1 MTEYEDAGSTLDLM
15 DFKNVRDGGVVET
28 PTTYA
33 MLVKIQ
39 PRDWLILSEE
49 HKESLYLSFMT
60 FLRGVQFPTQILS
73 MTTAYDPEPYLKQF
87 EEGES
92 ESMLINSGDDEED
105 GDPLDESPL
114 LDYGRKY
121 HTEWLRGVVEV
132 AEIRDRDFYVAVAV
146 AKDKEADDGLK
157 AQIQSLMPSG
167 NDVEVD
173 NEPECIEEVKAR
185 AQRVASKLPQTQVE
199 AEVLDTRTAVLE
211 VLYEVYHGEKPPI
224 SFEQGNFTRPSDGVQ
239 KFADAAYTPE
249 EAAQAEANEDGDYE
263 FDRVSDDHPE
273 IEYEPDSDP
282 GSEPG
287 GEPLAAVGDGGYAHP
302 DSVERVAESRIL
314 SWYARNIGPIGH
326 GSLPVVP
333 RAVYAG
339 VFLVL
344 LSLMLSVGALGTFLW
359 SMNVAE
365 RGTDIYWL
373 ARTVSFATATAS
385 LPGFVLSLV
394 VLFPSERRTK
404 GLAVAGLAAAGYAL
418 TLFLGAY
425 PQDWDSNPAVTTF
438 TLEVYAMGI
447 FALLIAVVLAVRSR
461 QQVDLSNLVV
471 ASDPDA
477 SDVATDGGGAG
488 IPSTPV
494 DDTGGEGAGVDFD
507 KSRDPDIGVVEVD
520 PDDPDIEAPDA
531 DTGADTDTTDSGT
544 TEDGSEV
551 TK

>member
-33 MLVKIQ
+33 MVMQIQ

-49 HKESLYLSFMT
+49 RKESLYLSFLT

-87 EEGES
+87 EGAEN
-92 ESMLINSGDDEED
+92 MLINSGDDEED
-105 GDPLDESPL
+105 VDPLDESPL

-121 HTEWLRGVVEV
+121 HTEWLRGVVDV
-132 AEIRDRDFYVAVAV
+132 AEIRDRDFYFAVAV
-146 AKDKEADDGLK
+146 AKDEEADDGLK

-173 NEPECIEEVKAR
+173 DEAKYIEEVKAR

-199 AEVLDTRTAVLE
+199 AEILDTRPAVLE

-224 SFEQGNFTRPSDGVQ
+224 SFEQGSFSLP
-239 KFADAAYTPE
+239 ADKAQEVANAAYTPE
-249 EAAQAEANEDGDYE
+249 EAAQAEANEDGDCE
-263 FDRVSDDHPE
+263 FDRASDEHPE
-273 IEYEPDSDP
+273 IEPEPDSEFD
-282 GSEPG
+282 SD
-287 GEPLAAVGDGGYAHP
+287 PLAAVGDGGYAHP

-339 VFLVL
+339 VFLGL
-344 LSLMLSVGALGTFLW
+344 LSLILSVGALGTFIW
-359 SMNVAE
+359 SMNIAE

-373 ARTVSFATATAS
+373 ARTVSFATAAAS

-461 QQVDLSNLVV
+461 QKVDLSNLVV

-488 IPSTPV
+488 IPSIPA
-494 DDTGGEGAGVDFD
+494 DDTDDEDAGVDLD
-507 KSRDPDIGVVEVD
+507 ECRDTDTGVVEVD
-520 PDDPDIEAPDA
+520 TDGVDIEGPDA
-531 DTGADTDTTDSGT
+531 DIGADTTDPEM
-544 TEDGSEV
+544 TENESEV

>member
-1 MTEYEDAGSTLDLM
+1 MEDKQMTEYEDAGSTLDLM

-33 MLVKIQ
+33 MVMQIQ

-49 HKESLYLSFMT
+49 HKESLYLSFLT

-87 EEGES
+87 EEA

-121 HTEWLRGVVEV
+121 HTEWLRGVVDV
-132 AEIRDRDFYVAVAV
+132 AEIRDRDFYFAVAV
-146 AKDKEADDGLK
+146 AKDEEADDGLK

-167 NDVEVD
+167 NDVEAD
-173 NEPECIEEVKAR
+173 NEAECIEEVKAR
-185 AQRVASKLPQTQVE
+185 AQRVASKLPQTQVK
-199 AEVLDTRTAVLE
+199 AEILDTRPAVLE
-211 VLYEVYHGEKPPI
+211 VLYQVYHGEKPPI
-224 SFEQGNFTRPSDGVQ
+224 SFEQGSFSLP
-239 KFADAAYTPE
+239 ADKAQEVANAAYTPE

-263 FDRVSDDHPE
+263 FNRASDEHPE
-273 IEYEPDSDP
+273 IEPEFDSD
-282 GSEPG
+282 
-287 GEPLAAVGDGGYAHP
+287 PLAAVGDGGYAHP

-339 VFLVL
+339 VFLGL
-344 LSLMLSVGALGTFLW
+344 LSLILSVGALGTFIW
-359 SMNVAE
+359 SMNIAE

-373 ARTVSFATATAS
+373 ARTVSFATAAAS

-438 TLEVYAMGI
+438 TLEVYAVGI

-461 QQVDLSNLVV
+461 QKVDLSNLVV
-471 ASDPDA
+471 APDPDA

-488 IPSTPV
+488 VPFSPV
-494 DDTGGEGAGVDFD
+494 DDTDDEDAGVDLD
-507 KSRDPDIGVVEVD
+507 RCRDPGIGVAEVD
-520 PDDPDIEAPDA
+520 TDGVDIEGLDA
-531 DTGADTDTTDSGT
+531 DTGADTDPGT
-544 TEDGSEV
+544 TENESEA

>member
-33 MLVKIQ
+33 MVMQIQ

-49 HKESLYLSFMT
+49 RKESLYLSFLT

-87 EEGES
+87 EGAEN
-92 ESMLINSGDDEED
+92 MLINSGDDEED
-105 GDPLDESPL
+105 VDPLDESPL

-121 HTEWLRGVVEV
+121 HTEWLRGVVDV
-132 AEIRDRDFYVAVAV
+132 AEIRDRDFYFAVAV
-146 AKDKEADDGLK
+146 AKDEEADDGLK

-173 NEPECIEEVKAR
+173 DEAKYIEEVKAR

-199 AEVLDTRTAVLE
+199 AEILDTRPAVLE

-224 SFEQGNFTRPSDGVQ
+224 SFEQGSFSLP
-239 KFADAAYTPE
+239 ADKAQEVANAAYTPE
-249 EAAQAEANEDGDYE
+249 EAAQAEANEDGDCE
-263 FDRVSDDHPE
+263 FDRASDEHPE
-273 IEYEPDSDP
+273 IEPEPDSEFD
-282 GSEPG
+282 SD
-287 GEPLAAVGDGGYAHP
+287 PLAAVGDGGYAHP

-339 VFLVL
+339 VFLGL
-344 LSLMLSVGALGTFLW
+344 LSLILSVGALGTFIW
-359 SMNVAE
+359 SMNIAE

-373 ARTVSFATATAS
+373 ARTVSFATAAAS

-461 QQVDLSNLVV
+461 QKVDLSNLVV
-471 ASDPDA
+471 ASDPEA

-488 IPSTPV
+488 IPSIPA
-494 DDTGGEGAGVDFD
+494 DDTDDEDAGVDLD
-507 KSRDPDIGVVEVD
+507 ECRDTDTGVVEFDTDGV
-520 PDDPDIEAPDA
+520 DIEGPDA
-531 DTGADTDTTDSGT
+531 DIGADITDPET
-544 TEDGSEV
+544 TENESEV

>member
-1 MTEYEDAGSTLDLM
+1 MSSNALSGRFQGRETQFHIELLYGAL
-15 DFKNVRDGGVVET
+15 FVGGFA
-28 PTTYA
+28 Y
-33 MLVKIQ
+33 LVF
-39 PRDWLILSEE
+39 R
-49 HKESLYLSFMT
+49 
-60 FLRGVQFPTQILS
+60 V
-73 MTTAYDPEPYLKQF
+73 DP
-87 EEGES
+87 
-92 ESMLINSGDDEED
+92 
-105 GDPLDESPL
+105 
-114 LDYGRKY
+114 
-121 HTEWLRGVVEV
+121 
-132 AEIRDRDFYVAVAV
+132 
-146 AKDKEADDGLK
+146 
-157 AQIQSLMPSG
+157 
-167 NDVEVD
+167 
-173 NEPECIEEVKAR
+173 
-185 AQRVASKLPQTQVE
+185 RVAAFEGGLVVGYLLRVWEKMSIYERILQEAVSREAETQVE

-239 KFADAAYTPE
+239 KFADAAYAPE
-249 EAAQAEANEDGDYE
+249 EAAQAEANEDSDYE

-425 PQDWDSNPAVTTF
+425 PQEWDSNPAVTTF
-438 TLEVYAMGI
+438 TLEVYAVGI

-461 QQVDLSNLVV
+461 QKVDLSNLVV

-477 SDVATDGGGAG
+477 SDVATDGGGAD
-488 IPSTPV
+488 TPATPADAS
-494 DDTGGEGAGVDFD
+494 DD
-507 KSRDPDIGVVEVD
+507 SDPED
-520 PDDPDIEAPDA
+520 PDA
-531 DTGADTDTTDSGT
+531 DTDADTTDPGT
-544 TEDGSEV
+544 TEDKTEV
-551 TK
+551 TR

>member
-1 MTEYEDAGSTLDLM
+1 MEDKQMTEYEDAGSTLDLM
-15 DFKNVRDGGVVET
+15 DFNNVRDGGVVET

-92 ESMLINSGDDEED
+92 MLINSGDDDED

-146 AKDKEADDGLK
+146 AKDKEADDGIK
-157 AQIQSLMPSG
+157 SQIQAFMPGG

-239 KFADAAYTPE
+239 KFADAAYAPE
-249 EAAQAEANEDGDYE
+249 EAAQAEANEDSDYE

-425 PQDWDSNPAVTTF
+425 PQEWDSNPAVTTF
-438 TLEVYAMGI
+438 TLEVYAVGI

-488 IPSTPV
+488 IPVTPV
-494 DDTGGEGAGVDFD
+494 DDT
-507 KSRDPDIGVVEVD
+507 
-520 PDDPDIEAPDA
+520 DDPDIEAPDA

>member
-1 MTEYEDAGSTLDLM
+1 MEDKQMTEYEDAGSTLDLM

-33 MLVKIQ
+33 MVMQIQ

-49 HKESLYLSFMT
+49 HKESLYLSFLT

-87 EEGES
+87 EEA

-105 GDPLDESPL
+105 GDQLDESPL

-121 HTEWLRGVVEV
+121 HTEWLRGVVDV
-132 AEIRDRDFYVAVAV
+132 AEIRDRDFYFAVAV
-146 AKDKEADDGLK
+146 AKDEEADDGLK

-167 NDVEVD
+167 NDIEAD
-173 NEPECIEEVKAR
+173 NEAECIEEVKAR
-185 AQRVASKLPQTQVE
+185 AQRVASKLPQTQVK
-199 AEVLDTRTAVLE
+199 AEILDTRPAVLE

-224 SFEQGNFTRPSDGVQ
+224 SFEQGNFSLPTAEAQEV
-239 KFADAAYTPE
+239 ANAVYNPE

-263 FDRVSDDHPE
+263 FDRASDEYPE
-273 IEYEPDSDP
+273 IEYEADAESESD
-282 GSEPG
+282 
-287 GEPLAAVGDGGYAHP
+287 PLAAVGDGGYAHP
-302 DSVERVAESRIL
+302 DSVARVSESRIL

-333 RAVYAG
+333 RVVYAG
-339 VFLVL
+339 VFLGL
-344 LSLMLSVGALGTFLW
+344 LSLMLSVGALGAVIW

-365 RGTDIYWL
+365 RGTDVYWL
-373 ARTVSFATATAS
+373 ARTVSFATGAAS
-385 LPGFVLSLV
+385 LPGFLLSLV
-394 VLFPSERRTK
+394 VLFPSKRRTK
-404 GLAVAGLAAAGYAL
+404 GLALAGLAVAGYAL

-438 TLEVYAMGI
+438 TLEVYAVGI

-461 QQVDLSNLVV
+461 QKVDLSNLVV
-471 ASDPDA
+471 APDPDA
-477 SDVATDGGGAG
+477 SDVVTDGGGAG
-488 IPSTPV
+488 TPATSV
-494 DDTGGEGAGVDFD
+494 DDT
-507 KSRDPDIGVVEVD
+507 
-520 PDDPDIEAPDA
+520 DDVDIEDSDA
-531 DTGADTDTTDSGT
+531 EPGADITDSGT
-544 TEDGSEV
+544 TEDATEV

>member
-1 MTEYEDAGSTLDLM
+1 MEDKQMTEYEDAGSTLDLM

-33 MLVKIQ
+33 MVMQIQ

-49 HKESLYLSFMT
+49 RKESLYLSFLT

-87 EEGES
+87 EGAEN
-92 ESMLINSGDDEED
+92 MLINSGDDEED
-105 GDPLDESPL
+105 VDPLDESPL

-121 HTEWLRGVVEV
+121 HTEWLRGVVDV
-132 AEIRDRDFYVAVAV
+132 AEIRDRDFYFAVAV
-146 AKDKEADDGLK
+146 AKDEEADDGLK
-157 AQIQSLMPSG
+157 AQIQSLMPSE

-173 NEPECIEEVKAR
+173 DEAKYIEEVKAR

-199 AEVLDTRTAVLE
+199 AEILDTRPAVLE

-224 SFEQGNFTRPSDGVQ
+224 SFEQGSFSLP
-239 KFADAAYTPE
+239 ADKAQEVANAAYTPE
-249 EAAQAEANEDGDYE
+249 EAAQTEANEDGDCE
-263 FDRVSDDHPE
+263 FDRASDEHPE
-273 IEYEPDSDP
+273 IEPEPDSEFD
-282 GSEPG
+282 SD
-287 GEPLAAVGDGGYAHP
+287 PLAAVGDGGYAHP

-339 VFLVL
+339 VFLGL
-344 LSLMLSVGALGTFLW
+344 LSLILSVGALGTFIW
-359 SMNVAE
+359 SMNIAE

-373 ARTVSFATATAS
+373 ARTVSFATAAAS

-461 QQVDLSNLVV
+461 QKVDLSNLVV
-471 ASDPDA
+471 ASDPEA

-488 IPSTPV
+488 IPSIPA
-494 DDTGGEGAGVDFD
+494 DDTDDEDAGVDLD
-507 KSRDPDIGVVEVD
+507 ECRDTDTGVVEVD
-520 PDDPDIEAPDA
+520 TDGVDIEGPDA
-531 DTGADTDTTDSGT
+531 DIGADTTDPEM
-544 TEDGSEV
+544 TENESEV

>member
-1 MTEYEDAGSTLDLM
+1 MEDKQMTEYEDAGSTLDLM

-33 MLVKIQ
+33 MVMQIQ

-49 HKESLYLSFMT
+49 RKESLYLSFLT

-87 EEGES
+87 EGAEN
-92 ESMLINSGDDEED
+92 MLINSGDDEED
-105 GDPLDESPL
+105 VDPLDESPL

-121 HTEWLRGVVEV
+121 HTEWLRGVVDV
-132 AEIRDRDFYVAVAV
+132 AEIRDRDFYFAVAV
-146 AKDKEADDGLK
+146 AKDEEADDGLK

-173 NEPECIEEVKAR
+173 DEAKYIEEVKAR

-199 AEVLDTRTAVLE
+199 AEILDTRPAVLE

-224 SFEQGNFTRPSDGVQ
+224 SFEQGSFSLP
-239 KFADAAYTPE
+239 ADKAQEVANAAYTPE
-249 EAAQAEANEDGDYE
+249 EAAQAEANEDGDCE
-263 FDRVSDDHPE
+263 FDRASDEHPE
-273 IEYEPDSDP
+273 IEPEPDSEFD
-282 GSEPG
+282 SD
-287 GEPLAAVGDGGYAHP
+287 PLAAVGDGGYAHP

-339 VFLVL
+339 VFLGL
-344 LSLMLSVGALGTFLW
+344 LSLILSVGALGTFIW
-359 SMNVAE
+359 SMNIAE

-373 ARTVSFATATAS
+373 ARTVSFATAAAS

-461 QQVDLSNLVV
+461 QKVDLSNLVV
-471 ASDPDA
+471 ASDPEA

-488 IPSTPV
+488 IPSIPA
-494 DDTGGEGAGVDFD
+494 DDTDDEDAGVDLD
-507 KSRDPDIGVVEVD
+507 ECRDTDTGVVEFDTDGV
-520 PDDPDIEAPDA
+520 DIEGPDA
-531 DTGADTDTTDSGT
+531 DIGADITDPET
-544 TEDGSEV
+544 TENESEV

>member
-1 MTEYEDAGSTLDLM
+1 MEDKQMTEYEDAGSTLDLM

-33 MLVKIQ
+33 MVMQIQ

-49 HKESLYLSFMT
+49 RKESLYLSFLT

-87 EEGES
+87 EGAEN
-92 ESMLINSGDDEED
+92 MLINSGDDEED
-105 GDPLDESPL
+105 VDPLDESPL

-121 HTEWLRGVVEV
+121 HTEWLRGVVDV
-132 AEIRDRDFYVAVAV
+132 AEIRDRDFYFAVAV
-146 AKDKEADDGLK
+146 AKDEEADDGLK
-157 AQIQSLMPSG
+157 AQIQSLMPSE

-173 NEPECIEEVKAR
+173 DEAKYIEEVKAR

-199 AEVLDTRTAVLE
+199 AEILDTRPAVLE

-224 SFEQGNFTRPSDGVQ
+224 SFEQGSFSLP
-239 KFADAAYTPE
+239 ADKAQEVANAAYTPE
-249 EAAQAEANEDGDYE
+249 EAAQTEANEDGDCE
-263 FDRVSDDHPE
+263 FDRASDEHPE
-273 IEYEPDSDP
+273 IEPEPDSEFD
-282 GSEPG
+282 SD
-287 GEPLAAVGDGGYAHP
+287 PLAAVGDGGYAHP

-339 VFLVL
+339 VFLGL
-344 LSLMLSVGALGTFLW
+344 LSLILSVGALGTFIW
-359 SMNVAE
+359 SMNIAE

-373 ARTVSFATATAS
+373 ARTVSFATAAAS

-461 QQVDLSNLVV
+461 QKVDLSNLVV

-488 IPSTPV
+488 IPSIPA
-494 DDTGGEGAGVDFD
+494 DDTDDEDAGVDLD
-507 KSRDPDIGVVEVD
+507 ECRDTDTGVVEVD
-520 PDDPDIEAPDA
+520 TDGVDIEGPDA
-531 DTGADTDTTDSGT
+531 DIGADTTDPEM
-544 TEDGSEV
+544 TENESEV

>member
-33 MLVKIQ
+33 MVMQIQ

-49 HKESLYLSFMT
+49 RKESLYLSFLT

-87 EEGES
+87 EGAEN
-92 ESMLINSGDDEED
+92 MLINSGDDEED
-105 GDPLDESPL
+105 VDPLDESPL

-121 HTEWLRGVVEV
+121 HTEWLRGVVDV
-132 AEIRDRDFYVAVAV
+132 AEIRDRDFYFAVAV
-146 AKDKEADDGLK
+146 AKDEEADDGLK

-173 NEPECIEEVKAR
+173 DEAKYIEEVKAR

-199 AEVLDTRTAVLE
+199 AEILDTRPAVLE

-224 SFEQGNFTRPSDGVQ
+224 SFEQGSFSLP
-239 KFADAAYTPE
+239 ADKAQEVANAAYTPE
-249 EAAQAEANEDGDYE
+249 EAAQAEANEDGDCE
-263 FDRVSDDHPE
+263 FDRASDEHPE
-273 IEYEPDSDP
+273 IEPEPDSEFD
-282 GSEPG
+282 SD
-287 GEPLAAVGDGGYAHP
+287 PLAAVGDGGYAHP

-339 VFLVL
+339 VFLGL
-344 LSLMLSVGALGTFLW
+344 LSLILSVGALGTFIW
-359 SMNVAE
+359 SMNIAE

-373 ARTVSFATATAS
+373 ARTVSFATAAAS

-438 TLEVYAMGI
+438 TLEMYAMGI

-461 QQVDLSNLVV
+461 QKVDLSNLVV

-488 IPSTPV
+488 IPSIPA
-494 DDTGGEGAGVDFD
+494 DDTDDEDAGVDLD
-507 KSRDPDIGVVEVD
+507 ECRDTDTGVVEFDTDGV
-520 PDDPDIEAPDA
+520 DIEGPDA
-531 DTGADTDTTDSGT
+531 DIGADTTDPET
-544 TEDGSEV
+544 TENESEV

>member
-1 MTEYEDAGSTLDLM
+1 MEDKQMTEYEDAGSTLDLM

-33 MLVKIQ
+33 MVMQIQ

-49 HKESLYLSFMT
+49 RKESLYLSFLT

-87 EEGES
+87 EGAEN
-92 ESMLINSGDDEED
+92 MLINSGDDEED
-105 GDPLDESPL
+105 VDPLDESPL

-121 HTEWLRGVVEV
+121 HTEWLRGVVDV
-132 AEIRDRDFYVAVAV
+132 AEIRDRDFYFAVAV
-146 AKDKEADDGLK
+146 AKDEEADDGLK
-157 AQIQSLMPSG
+157 AQIQSLMPSE

-173 NEPECIEEVKAR
+173 DEAKYIEEVKAR

-199 AEVLDTRTAVLE
+199 AEILDTRPAVLE

-224 SFEQGNFTRPSDGVQ
+224 SFEQGSFSLP
-239 KFADAAYTPE
+239 ADKAQEVANAAYTPE
-249 EAAQAEANEDGDYE
+249 EAAQTEANEDGDCE
-263 FDRVSDDHPE
+263 FDRASDEHPE
-273 IEYEPDSDP
+273 IEPEPDSEFD
-282 GSEPG
+282 SD
-287 GEPLAAVGDGGYAHP
+287 PLAAVGDGGYAHP

-339 VFLVL
+339 VFLGL
-344 LSLMLSVGALGTFLW
+344 LSLILSVGALGTFIW
-359 SMNVAE
+359 SMNIAE

-373 ARTVSFATATAS
+373 ARTVSFATAAAS

-461 QQVDLSNLVV
+461 QKVDLSNLVV
-471 ASDPDA
+471 ASDPEA

-488 IPSTPV
+488 IPSIPA
-494 DDTGGEGAGVDFD
+494 DDTDDEDAGVDLD
-507 KSRDPDIGVVEVD
+507 ECRDTDTGVVEVD
-520 PDDPDIEAPDA
+520 TDGVDIEGPDA
-531 DTGADTDTTDSGT
+531 DIGADTTDPET
-544 TEDGSEV
+544 TENESEV

>member
-1 MTEYEDAGSTLDLM
+1 MEDKQMTEYEDAGSTLDLM

-33 MLVKIQ
+33 MVMQIQ

-49 HKESLYLSFMT
+49 HKESLYLSFLT

-87 EEGES
+87 EEA

-121 HTEWLRGVVEV
+121 HTEWLRGVVDV
-132 AEIRDRDFYVAVAV
+132 AEIRDRDFYFAVAV
-146 AKDKEADDGLK
+146 AKDEEADDGLK
-157 AQIQSLMPSG
+157 AQIQSLMPGG
-167 NDVEVD
+167 NDVEAD
-173 NEPECIEEVKAR
+173 NEAECIEEVKAR

-199 AEVLDTRTAVLE
+199 AEILDTRPAVLE

-224 SFEQGNFTRPSDGVQ
+224 SFEQGNFSLPTAEAQEVANAVYIPD
-239 KFADAAYTPE
+239 

-263 FDRVSDDHPE
+263 FDRASDAHPE
-273 IEYEPDSDP
+273 IEYEPDAESD
-282 GSEPG
+282 SD
-287 GEPLAAVGDGGYAHP
+287 PLAAVGDGGYAHP
-302 DSVERVAESRIL
+302 DSVARVAESRIL
-314 SWYARNIGPIGH
+314 SWYARNIEPIGH

-333 RAVYAG
+333 RVVYAG
-339 VFLVL
+339 VFLGL
-344 LSLMLSVGALGTFLW
+344 LSLMLSVGALGTVIW

-365 RGTDIYWL
+365 RGTDVYWL
-373 ARTVSFATATAS
+373 ARTVSFATGAAS
-385 LPGFVLSLV
+385 LPGFLLSLV

-425 PQDWDSNPAVTTF
+425 PHDWDSNPAVTTF
-438 TLEVYAMGI
+438 TLEVYAVGI

-461 QQVDLSNLVV
+461 QKVDLSNLVV
-471 ASDPDA
+471 APDPDA
-477 SDVATDGGGAG
+477 SDVVTDGGGAG
-488 IPSTPV
+488 TPTTPV
-494 DDTGGEGAGVDFD
+494 DDT
-507 KSRDPDIGVVEVD
+507 
-520 PDDPDIEAPDA
+520 DDVDIEDPDA
-531 DTGADTDTTDSGT
+531 DTGADTTDPGT
-544 TEDGSEV
+544 TEDATEV

>member
-1 MTEYEDAGSTLDLM
+1 MEDKQMTEYEDAGSTLDLM

-33 MLVKIQ
+33 MVMQIQ

-49 HKESLYLSFMT
+49 RKESLYLSFLT

-87 EEGES
+87 EGAEN
-92 ESMLINSGDDEED
+92 MLINSGDDEED
-105 GDPLDESPL
+105 VDPLDESPL

-121 HTEWLRGVVEV
+121 HTEWLRGVVDV
-132 AEIRDRDFYVAVAV
+132 AEIRDRDFYFAVAV
-146 AKDKEADDGLK
+146 AKDEEADDGLK

-173 NEPECIEEVKAR
+173 DEAKYIEEVKAR

-199 AEVLDTRTAVLE
+199 AEILDTRPAVLE

-224 SFEQGNFTRPSDGVQ
+224 SFEQGSFSLP
-239 KFADAAYTPE
+239 ADKAQEVANAAYTPE
-249 EAAQAEANEDGDYE
+249 EAAQAEANEDGDCE
-263 FDRVSDDHPE
+263 FDRASDEHPE
-273 IEYEPDSDP
+273 IEPEPDSEFD
-282 GSEPG
+282 SD
-287 GEPLAAVGDGGYAHP
+287 PLAAVGDGGYAHP

-339 VFLVL
+339 VFLGL
-344 LSLMLSVGALGTFLW
+344 LSLILSVGALGTFIW
-359 SMNVAE
+359 SMNIAE

-373 ARTVSFATATAS
+373 ARTVSFATAAAS

-461 QQVDLSNLVV
+461 QKVDLSNLVV
-471 ASDPDA
+471 ASDPEA

-488 IPSTPV
+488 IPSIPA
-494 DDTGGEGAGVDFD
+494 DDTDDEDAGVDLD
-507 KSRDPDIGVVEVD
+507 ECRDTDTGVVEVD
-520 PDDPDIEAPDA
+520 TDGVDIEGPDA
-531 DTGADTDTTDSGT
+531 DIGADTTDPET
-544 TEDGSEV
+544 TENESEV

>member
-33 MLVKIQ
+33 MVMQIQ

-49 HKESLYLSFMT
+49 RKESLYLSFLT

-87 EEGES
+87 EGAEN
-92 ESMLINSGDDEED
+92 MLINSGDDEED
-105 GDPLDESPL
+105 VDPLDESPL

-121 HTEWLRGVVEV
+121 HTEWLRGVVDV
-132 AEIRDRDFYVAVAV
+132 AEIRDRDFYFAVAV
-146 AKDKEADDGLK
+146 AKDEEADDGLK

-173 NEPECIEEVKAR
+173 DEAKYIEEVKAR

-199 AEVLDTRTAVLE
+199 AEILDTRPAVLE

-224 SFEQGNFTRPSDGVQ
+224 SFEQGSFSLP
-239 KFADAAYTPE
+239 ADRAQEVANAAYTPE

-263 FDRVSDDHPE
+263 FDRASDGHPE
-273 IEYEPDSDP
+273 IEPEPDSEFD
-282 GSEPG
+282 SD
-287 GEPLAAVGDGGYAHP
+287 PLAAVGDGGYAHP

-339 VFLVL
+339 VFLGL
-344 LSLMLSVGALGTFLW
+344 LSLILSVGAFATFIW
-359 SMNVAE
+359 SMNIAE

-373 ARTVSFATATAS
+373 ARTVSFATAAAS

-418 TLFLGAY
+418 TMFLGAY

-438 TLEVYAMGI
+438 TLEVYAVGI

-461 QQVDLSNLVV
+461 QKVDLSNLVV

-488 IPSTPV
+488 IPSIPV
-494 DDTGGEGAGVDFD
+494 DDTDDEDAGVDLD
-507 KSRDPDIGVVEVD
+507 ECRDTDIGVVEVD
-520 PDDPDIEAPDA
+520 TDGVDIEGPDA
-531 DTGADTDTTDSGT
+531 DTGADTTDPGT
-544 TEDGSEV
+544 TENESEV

>member
-1 MTEYEDAGSTLDLM
+1 MEDKQMTEYEDAGSTLDLM

-33 MLVKIQ
+33 MVMQIQ

-49 HKESLYLSFMT
+49 RKESLYLSFLT

-87 EEGES
+87 EGAEN
-92 ESMLINSGDDEED
+92 MLINSGDDEED
-105 GDPLDESPL
+105 VDPLDESPL

-121 HTEWLRGVVEV
+121 HTEWLRGVVDV
-132 AEIRDRDFYVAVAV
+132 AEIRDRDFYFAVAV
-146 AKDKEADDGLK
+146 AKDEEADDGLK

-173 NEPECIEEVKAR
+173 DEAKYIEEVKAR

-199 AEVLDTRTAVLE
+199 AEILDTRPAVLE

-224 SFEQGNFTRPSDGVQ
+224 SFEQGSFSLP
-239 KFADAAYTPE
+239 ADKAQEVANAAYTPE
-249 EAAQAEANEDGDYE
+249 EAAQTEANEDGDCE
-263 FDRVSDDHPE
+263 FDRASDEHPE
-273 IEYEPDSDP
+273 IEPEPDSEFD
-282 GSEPG
+282 SD
-287 GEPLAAVGDGGYAHP
+287 PLAAVGDGGYAHP

-339 VFLVL
+339 VFLGL
-344 LSLMLSVGALGTFLW
+344 LSLILSVGALGTFIW
-359 SMNVAE
+359 SMNIAE

-373 ARTVSFATATAS
+373 ARTVSFATAAAS

-461 QQVDLSNLVV
+461 QKVDLSNLVV

-477 SDVATDGGGAG
+477 SDVATDGGGAD
-488 IPSTPV
+488 TPATPADAS
-494 DDTGGEGAGVDFD
+494 DD
-507 KSRDPDIGVVEVD
+507 SDPED
-520 PDDPDIEAPDA
+520 PDA
-531 DTGADTDTTDSGT
+531 DTDADTTDPGT
-544 TEDGSEV
+544 TEDKTEV
-551 TK
+551 TR

>member
-1 MTEYEDAGSTLDLM
+1 MEDKQMTEYEDAGSTLDLM

-33 MLVKIQ
+33 MVMQIQ

-49 HKESLYLSFMT
+49 RKESLYLSFLT

-87 EEGES
+87 EGAEN
-92 ESMLINSGDDEED
+92 MLINSGDDEED
-105 GDPLDESPL
+105 VDPLDESPL

-121 HTEWLRGVVEV
+121 HTEWLRGVVDV
-132 AEIRDRDFYVAVAV
+132 AEIRDRDFYFAVAV
-146 AKDKEADDGLK
+146 AKDEEADDGLK
-157 AQIQSLMPSG
+157 AQIQSLMPSE

-173 NEPECIEEVKAR
+173 DEAKYIEEVKAR

-199 AEVLDTRTAVLE
+199 AEILDTRPAVLE

-224 SFEQGNFTRPSDGVQ
+224 SFEQGSFSLP
-239 KFADAAYTPE
+239 ADKAQEVANAAYTPE
-249 EAAQAEANEDGDYE
+249 EAAQTEANEDGDCE
-263 FDRVSDDHPE
+263 FDRASDEHPE
-273 IEYEPDSDP
+273 IEPEPDSEFD
-282 GSEPG
+282 SD
-287 GEPLAAVGDGGYAHP
+287 PLAAVGDGGYAHP

-339 VFLVL
+339 VFLGL
-344 LSLMLSVGALGTFLW
+344 LSLILSVGALGTFIW
-359 SMNVAE
+359 SMNIAE

-373 ARTVSFATATAS
+373 ARTVSFATAAAS

-461 QQVDLSNLVV
+461 QKVDLSNLVV
-471 ASDPDA
+471 ASDPEA

-488 IPSTPV
+488 IPSIPA
-494 DDTGGEGAGVDFD
+494 DDTDDEDAGVDLD
-507 KSRDPDIGVVEVD
+507 ECRDTDTGVVEVD
-520 PDDPDIEAPDA
+520 TDGVDIEGPDA
-531 DTGADTDTTDSGT
+531 DIGADITDPET
-544 TEDGSEV
+544 TENESEV

>member
-33 MLVKIQ
+33 MVMQIQ

-49 HKESLYLSFMT
+49 RKESLYLSFLT

-87 EEGES
+87 EGAEN
-92 ESMLINSGDDEED
+92 MLINSGDDEED
-105 GDPLDESPL
+105 VDPLDESPL

-121 HTEWLRGVVEV
+121 HTEWLRGVVDV
-132 AEIRDRDFYVAVAV
+132 AEIRDRDFYFAVAV
-146 AKDKEADDGLK
+146 AKDEEADDGLK

-173 NEPECIEEVKAR
+173 DEAKYIEEVKAR

-199 AEVLDTRTAVLE
+199 AEILDTRPAVLE

-224 SFEQGNFTRPSDGVQ
+224 SFEQGSFSLP
-239 KFADAAYTPE
+239 ADKAQEVANAAYTPE
-249 EAAQAEANEDGDYE
+249 EAAQTEANEDGDCE
-263 FDRVSDDHPE
+263 FDRASDEHPE
-273 IEYEPDSDP
+273 IEPEPDSEFD
-282 GSEPG
+282 SD
-287 GEPLAAVGDGGYAHP
+287 PLAAVGDGGYAHP

-339 VFLVL
+339 VFLGL
-344 LSLMLSVGALGTFLW
+344 LSLILSVGALGTFIW
-359 SMNVAE
+359 SMNIAE

-373 ARTVSFATATAS
+373 ARTVSFATAAAS

-461 QQVDLSNLVV
+461 QKVDLSNLVV

-488 IPSTPV
+488 IPSIPA
-494 DDTGGEGAGVDFD
+494 DDTDDEDAGVDLD
-507 KSRDPDIGVVEVD
+507 ECRDTDTGVVEVD
-520 PDDPDIEAPDA
+520 TDGVDIEGPDA
-531 DTGADTDTTDSGT
+531 DIGADTTDPEM
-544 TEDGSEV
+544 TENESEV

>member
-1 MTEYEDAGSTLDLM
+1 MEDKQMTEYEDAGSTLDLM

-33 MLVKIQ
+33 MVMQIQ

-49 HKESLYLSFMT
+49 RKESLYLSFLT

-87 EEGES
+87 EGAEN
-92 ESMLINSGDDEED
+92 MLINSGDDEED
-105 GDPLDESPL
+105 VDPLDESPL

-121 HTEWLRGVVEV
+121 HTEWLRGVVDV
-132 AEIRDRDFYVAVAV
+132 AEIRDRDFYFAVAV
-146 AKDKEADDGLK
+146 AKDEEADDGLK

-173 NEPECIEEVKAR
+173 DEAKYIEEVKAR

-199 AEVLDTRTAVLE
+199 AEILDTRPAVLE

-224 SFEQGNFTRPSDGVQ
+224 SFEQGSFSLPANKAQEV
-239 KFADAAYTPE
+239 ANAAYTPE

-263 FDRVSDDHPE
+263 FDRASDEHPE
-273 IEYEPDSDP
+273 IEPEPDSEFD
-282 GSEPG
+282 SD
-287 GEPLAAVGDGGYAHP
+287 PLAAVGDGGYAHP

-339 VFLVL
+339 VFLGL
-344 LSLMLSVGALGTFLW
+344 LSLILSVGALGTFIW
-359 SMNVAE
+359 SMNIAE

-373 ARTVSFATATAS
+373 ARTVSFATAAAS

-404 GLAVAGLAAAGYAL
+404 GLGVAGLAAAGYAL

-461 QQVDLSNLVV
+461 QKVDLSNLVV

-488 IPSTPV
+488 IPSIPV
-494 DDTGGEGAGVDFD
+494 DDTDDEDAGVDLD
-507 KSRDPDIGVVEVD
+507 ECRDTDIGVVEVD
-520 PDDPDIEAPDA
+520 TDGVDIEGPDA
-531 DTGADTDTTDSGT
+531 DTGADTTDPRT
-544 TEDGSEV
+544 TENESEV

>member
-1 MTEYEDAGSTLDLM
+1 MEDKQMTEYEDAGSTLDLM

-33 MLVKIQ
+33 MVMQIQ

-49 HKESLYLSFMT
+49 RKESLYLSFLT

-73 MTTAYDPEPYLKQF
+73 MTTTYDPEPYLKQF
-87 EEGES
+87 EGAEN
-92 ESMLINSGDDEED
+92 MLINSGDDEED
-105 GDPLDESPL
+105 VDPLDESPL

-121 HTEWLRGVVEV
+121 HTEWLRGVVDV
-132 AEIRDRDFYVAVAV
+132 AEIRDRDFYFAVAV
-146 AKDKEADDGLK
+146 AKDEEADDGLK

-173 NEPECIEEVKAR
+173 DEVKYIEEVKAR

-199 AEVLDTRTAVLE
+199 AEILDTRPAVLE

-224 SFEQGNFTRPSDGVQ
+224 SFEQGSFSLP
-239 KFADAAYTPE
+239 ADKAQEVANAAYTPE

-263 FDRVSDDHPE
+263 SDRASDEHPE
-273 IEYEPDSDP
+273 IEPEPDSEFD
-282 GSEPG
+282 SD
-287 GEPLAAVGDGGYAHP
+287 PLAAVGDGGYAHP

-339 VFLVL
+339 VFLGL
-344 LSLMLSVGALGTFLW
+344 LSLILSVGALGTFIW
-359 SMNVAE
+359 SMNIAE

-373 ARTVSFATATAS
+373 ARTVSFATAAAS

-461 QQVDLSNLVV
+461 QKVDLSNLVV

-477 SDVATDGGGAG
+477 SDVATDGGGAD
-488 IPSTPV
+488 TPATPADAS
-494 DDTGGEGAGVDFD
+494 DD
-507 KSRDPDIGVVEVD
+507 SDPED
-520 PDDPDIEAPDA
+520 PDA
-531 DTGADTDTTDSGT
+531 DTDADTTDPGT
-544 TEDGSEV
+544 TEDKTEV
-551 TK
+551 TR